1 MLFCVENIFNQLQ
14 NILNVKT
21 NMLILKFLIGM
32 FVKIPWKCFMF
43 LKIQINHKKYP
54 FPKWKKFHFFL
65 TNIIILQHLFN
76 IEFYYQCITFGHST
90 FGHGMFNVV

>member
-1 MLFCVENIFNQLQ
+1 MLFCVEDIFHQLQ

-21 NMLILKFLIGM
+21 NMLILKILIGM

-43 LKIQINHKKYP
+43 LKSKSTTRKYP
-54 FPKWKKFHFFL
+54 FPKRKKKSTFFNQYYY
-65 TNIIILQHLFN
+65 TTTPFSYK
-76 IEFYYQCITFGHST
+76 FYYHCITFGHST